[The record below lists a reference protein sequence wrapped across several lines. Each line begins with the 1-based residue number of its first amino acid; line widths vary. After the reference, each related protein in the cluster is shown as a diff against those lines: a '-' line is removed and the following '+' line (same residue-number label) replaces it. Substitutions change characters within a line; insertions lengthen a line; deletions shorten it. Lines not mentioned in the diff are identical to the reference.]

1 MSVPAK
7 PAPTVPAHAAP
18 APDRRVS
25 KRAVSPRLVAL
36 FALSLSLLLGACST
50 LGALGALLGNEV
62 VFTTP
67 QLQGYLDRRFPREY
81 DKLGGL
87 LTMSLLNPRLSI
99 PQGSTRLQLDF
110 DIGVGGFGRDSRV
123 PAGHFALQ
131 SGLRFDLNTRGLHLD
146 NPAIVQVDVP
156 ALGGAMN
163 SNARTALNRWLVDYA
178 RDEPVYQLD
187 DSLLGRMAGRRIGN
201 TSIGNGV
208 VTLHLDQ

>member
-1 MSVPAK
+1 MPVIKSD
-7 PAPTVPAHAAP
+7 TRRRLAAP
-18 APDRRVS
+18 
-25 KRAVSPRLVAL
+25 RLACL
-36 FALSLSLLLGACST
+36 FALSLTLLLGACST
-50 LGALGALLGNEV
+50 LGAIGALLGNEV
-62 VFTTP
+62 TFTAP

-81 DKLGGL
+81 EKLGGL
-87 LTMSLLNPRLSI
+87 VTMSLLNPRLSI

-146 NPAIVQVDVP
+146 NPAITRVEVP
-156 ALGGAMN
+156 ALGGSMN
-163 SNARTALNRWLVDYA
+163 DNARSALNRWLVDYA

-187 DSLLGRMAGRRIGN
+187 ENLLGRMAGRRIGS

>member
-1 MSVPAK
+1 MPVLK
-7 PAPTVPAHAAP
+7 YLVG
-18 APDRRVS
+18 RRVAG
-25 KRAVSPRLVAL
+25 RRLAL
-36 FALSLSLLLGACST
+36 LSALSLTLLLGACST
-50 LGALGALLGNEV
+50 LGAIGALLGNEV
-62 VFTTP
+62 TFTTP

-81 DKLGGL
+81 EKLGGL
-87 LTMSLLNPRLSI
+87 VTMSLLNPRLSI

-110 DIGVGGFGRDSRV
+110 DIGLGGFGRDSRV

-146 NPAIVQVDVP
+146 NPAIMHVDVP

-163 SNARTALNRWLVDYA
+163 SNARSALNRWLVDYA

-187 DSLLGRMAGRRIGN
+187 DNLLGRMAGRRIGS

>member
-1 MSVPAK
+1 MPVLEYLEGRPA
-7 PAPTVPAHAAP
+7 A
-18 APDRRVS
+18 RRLAFLS
-25 KRAVSPRLVAL
+25 
-36 FALSLSLLLGACST
+36 ALSVTLLLGACST
-50 LGALGALLGNEV
+50 LGAIGALLGNEV
-62 VFTTP
+62 TFTAP

-81 DKLGGL
+81 EKLGGL
-87 LTMSLLNPRLSI
+87 VTMSLLNPRLSI

-131 SGLRFDLNTRGLHLD
+131 SGLRFDANTRGLHLD
-146 NPAIVQVDVP
+146 NPAITHVDVP
-156 ALGGAMN
+156 ALGGTMTN
-163 SNARTALNRWLVDYA
+163 KTRGALNRWLVEYA

-187 DSLLGRMAGRRIGN
+187 ENLLGRMAGRRIGT

>member
-1 MSVPAK
+1 MPVLK
-7 PAPTVPAHAAP
+7 FAAG
-18 APDRRVS
+18 RRLALLAALVS
-25 KRAVSPRLVAL
+25 SLV
-36 FALSLSLLLGACST
+36 LGACST
-50 LGALGALLGNEV
+50 LGAIGALLGNEV
-62 VFTTP
+62 TFTTP
-67 QLQGYLDRRFPREY
+67 QLQGYLDHRFPRDY
-81 DKLGGL
+81 DKLGGMV
-87 LTMSLLNPRLSI
+87 TMSLLNPRLSI

-146 NPAIVQVDVP
+146 NPAITHVDVP

-163 SNARTALNRWLVDYA
+163 SNARSALNRWLVDYA
-178 RDEPVYQLD
+178 RDEPVYRLD
-187 DSLLGRMAGRRIGN
+187 DNLIGRMAGRRIGN